1 MIQRSPSPCRQEFL
15 RRAMYA
21 DTHRNIDPNKF
32 NVVRDN
38 IGSELDTPLWVHA
51 DNNSRSV

>member
-1 MIQRSPSPCRQEFL
+1 
-15 RRAMYA
+15 MYA